1 MNKRIHI
8 HKRDL
13 IVGLQK
19 GLELIQLF
27 SATVPRMTVPQAAML
42 SDMSQSAARRFLLT
56 LVHDGYA
63 ETDGRNYW
71 LTAKAL
77 GVAQA
82 YADSAKLPK
91 VVRPVADHVS
101 RVTQE
106 HTSVAV
112 RDGNH
117 MVFIA
122 RSRNSHLSSTTI
134 RVGARV
140 PMYCT
145 ASGRLL
151 LATLTQE
158 KLDQYFSEVAI
169 EAATPYTKTSIDEV
183 KYEVRR
189 AAAQGYCIVN
199 EELEIG
205 MRVMAVP
212 LRNRDFRFSGALC
225 LTTHITHVS
234 EADMISRC
242 LPVLYEA
249 QALLQPILES
259 EMLEWASR

>member
-1 MNKRIHI
+1 MKKSLHI

-13 IVGLQK
+13 ISGLQK
-19 GLELIQLF
+19 GLGLLQLF
-27 SATVPRMTVPQAAML
+27 SASVPRMTVPQAAL
-42 SDMSQSAARRFLLT
+42 LADMSQSAARRFLLT

-71 LTAKAL
+71 LTAKTL
-77 GVAQA
+77 GIAQA
-82 YADSAKLPK
+82 YADSAKFPK

-106 HTSVAV
+106 HASVAV

-117 MVFIA
+117 MVFVA
-122 RSRNSHLSSTTI
+122 RSRNSHVSSATI

-151 LATLTQE
+151 LATLTQT
-158 KLDQYFSEVAI
+158 KLDQYFAE
-169 EAATPYTKTSIDEV
+169 EALTAVTPYTKTGIDEV
-183 KYEVRR
+183 TAEVRR
-189 AAAQGYCIVN
+189 AGVQGYSIVN

-205 MRVMAVP
+205 MRVMGVP
-212 LRNRDFRFSGALC
+212 LKNRDFKFAGALC
-225 LTTHITHVS
+225 LTTHVSHVS
-234 EADMISRC
+234 EADMISRY

-249 QALLQPILES
+249 QALLQPILEA
-259 EMLEWASR
+259 EVVDWAVR

>member
-1 MNKRIHI
+1 MSKQIHI

-13 IVGLQK
+13 ISGLQK
-19 GLELIQLF
+19 GLGLMQLF
-27 SATVPRMTVPQAAML
+27 SASVPRMTVPQAAL
-42 SDMSQSAARRFLLT
+42 LADMSQSAARRFFLT

-77 GVAQA
+77 GIAQA

-106 HTSVAV
+106 HASVAV

-117 MVFIA
+117 MVFVA
-122 RSRNSHLSSTTI
+122 RSRNSHVSSMTI

-151 LATLTQE
+151 LATLPQD
-158 KLDQYFSEVAI
+158 KLDRYFADVPL
-169 EAATPYTKTSIDEV
+169 EAVTPYTKTTVAEV
-183 KYEVRR
+183 KFEVRR
-189 AAAQGYCIVN
+189 AGAQGYCIVN

-205 MRVMAVP
+205 LRVMAVP
-212 LRNRDFRFSGALC
+212 LKNRDFKFAGALC
-225 LTTHITHVS
+225 LTTHTSHIS
-234 EADMISRC
+234 EADMLSRF

-249 QALLQPILES
+249 QALLQPILEADV
-259 EMLEWASR
+259 LEWTAL

>member
-1 MNKRIHI
+1 VNKKIQI

-13 IVGLQK
+13 ISGLQK
-19 GLELIQLF
+19 GLGLLQLF
-27 SATVPRMTVPQAAML
+27 SATVPRMTVPQAAL
-42 SDMSQSAARRFLLT
+42 LADMSHSAARRFLLT

-71 LTAKAL
+71 LTAKTL
-77 GVAQA
+77 GIAQA
-82 YADSAKLPK
+82 YVDSAKLPK
-91 VVRPVADHVS
+91 VVRPVADHVA

-106 HTSVAV
+106 HTSIAV

-134 RVGARV
+134 RVGARL

-151 LATLTQE
+151 LATLAHD
-158 KLDQYFSEVAI
+158 KLDQYFVDVKLESV
-169 EAATPYTKTSIDEV
+169 TPYTKTLVDEV

-212 LRNRDFRFSGALC
+212 LRNREFRFSGALC
-225 LTTHITHVS
+225 LTTHVSHVS
-234 EADMISRC
+234 EAEMISRY

-249 QALLQPILES
+249 QALLQPILEA
-259 EMLEWASR
+259 EVLEWSAP